1 MTPLDDPHL
10 HRALRSLPP
19 PTTPATLAPR
29 VMAAVRQRQ
38 AGSAPGTPAQSPL
51 VLAAAAAGLAAA
63 IALQVWWIAP
73 LRLGPDLWGAAPTVP
88 QALSTASTLLEA
100 CRLALRALY
109 GAVFPWIGLAA
120 VVSAVACVPSLL
132 LLDRL
137 TETRA

>member
-10 HRALRSLPP
+10 HRALRALPP
-19 PTTPATLAPR
+19 PTAPATLAPR

-38 AGSAPGTPAQSPL
+38 AGSAPVAPAQSPL
-51 VLAAAAAGLAAA
+51 VLATAAAGLAAA
-63 IALQVWWIAP
+63 IALQVWWIEP
-73 LRLGPDLWGAAPTVP
+73 LTLGPDLWGAASTVP

-109 GAVFPWIGLAA
+109 GTVFPWIGLAA